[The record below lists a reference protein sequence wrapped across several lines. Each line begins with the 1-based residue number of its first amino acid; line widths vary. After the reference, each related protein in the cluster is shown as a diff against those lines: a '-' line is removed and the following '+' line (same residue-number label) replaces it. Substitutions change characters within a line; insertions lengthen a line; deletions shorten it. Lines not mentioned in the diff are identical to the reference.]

1 MQLPDSQRDDP
12 EALARHQ
19 AYIIS
24 WLYGYRMGRSIRTL
38 DPGLPQGNGWLVVAQ
53 YCREF
58 MREQHK
64 VICTI
69 EEILET
75 FDEHLKNIGKPR
87 IEKSVFDLAPDYEMV
102 SLGAKIV
109 S

>member
-1 MQLPDSQRDDP
+1 MTTPDQRDDP
-12 EALARHQ
+12 DALQRHQ
-19 AYIIS
+19 SWIIS
-24 WLYGYRMGRSIRTL
+24 WLWGYRMGRSIRTL

-58 MREQHK
+58 MREHHK

-69 EEILET
+69 REILET
-75 FDEHLKNIGKPR
+75 FDQHLAENKKPR
-87 IEKSVFDLAPDYEMV
+87 IEKRTFELSGDYEMV
-102 SLGAKIV
+102 STGARII